1 MTSDEYAQILDDFEL
16 NAPGDVMPGES
27 LTEYINRRR
36 REFES
41 KADGGS
47 IGIEVLFREKNK
59 NGGRIG
65 LKDGLMPEDYLY
77 SMDKDAKGFLIGED
91 SDKIPEGLPEDY
103 LFKIDDEGKIFIVPT
118 KESEDK
124 RKDVEVEDVE
134 DIIERDTPRV
144 GILSG
149 FSPLAFLRKY
159 LAKKELE
166 AKEENKADGGRVGL
180 FMGGP
185 ALEGQALNIYNSMNA
200 YGFSDQEIANALE
213 GQGLYTPPGSGAE
226 PPTTIQPVG
235 FQGGGGDGRVTELQE
250 TFTKDLSQDPR
261 FDYLEPTAQANKY
274 RFDRS
279 VEPRDGLMGLVD
291 KTKNFFAE
299 NKFFQPKVRGTL
311 GTRLSNQPRLPLPGS
326 IAAYARSPFNPDSP
340 TYNANIADQ
349 LNFLEL
355 GENLIGRDPGTG
367 GLKYG
372 SGSVLSGKN
381 VISGFGTNNY
391 DTALRNFIS
400 KMKANTRISAER
412 KAARLAAA
420 EKELLDLQT
429 KSKKGLGR
437 DVDRGGFDPSG
448 PTQRSIRAEREDKSG
463 KGQSGGFTNPGAG
476 SYGPHMADG
485 GLATMF
491 TRRR

>member
-27 LTEYINRRR
+27 LTEYIERRR

-166 AKEENKADGGRVGL
+166 AKEENKADGGRVGF

-200 YGFSDQEIANALE
+200 YGFSDQEIANALQ
-213 GQGLYTPPGSGAE
+213 GQGLYTPSGSSTPE
-226 PPTTIQPVG
+226 TTAPNIIGSQINQG
-235 FQGGGGDGRVTELQE
+235 GGGGDGPPPGP
-250 TFTKDLSQDPR
+250 TFNRNDLLGTT
-261 FDYLEPTAQANKY
+261 DYFPNPPLGHSLK
-274 RFDRS
+274 
-279 VEPRDGLMGLVD
+279 MGL
-291 KTKNFFAE
+291 
-299 NKFFQPKVRGTL
+299 
-311 GTRLSNQPRLPLPGS
+311 GS
-326 IAAYARSPFNPDSP
+326 IVDFIKSGGIIGNTIKSFAKRFQKPRVELVNKINFDAVVREQERQKEVAR
-340 TYNANIADQ
+340 Q
-349 LNFLEL
+349 
-355 GENLIGRDPGTG
+355 
-367 GLKYG
+367 
-372 SGSVLSGKN
+372 
-381 VISGFGTNNY
+381 
-391 DTALRNFIS
+391 
-400 KMKANTRISAER
+400 
-412 KAARLAAA
+412 AAA
-420 EKELLDLQT
+420 EAAQQRDAAIASGLDAAIRE
-429 KSKKGLGR
+429 GR
-437 DVDRGGFDPSG
+437 DTSGFDRPDSG
-448 PTQRSIRAEREDKSG
+448 AYAE
-463 KGQSGGFTNPGAG
+463 GAG
-476 SYGPHMADG
+476 MGVGGGYASDFGYDFKDG